1 MINEILHMN
10 GYGLYVWSAFSFTLV
25 SLLTLYVITKVQ
37 YVREKNRFLSKFDAL
52 DSRRADAARLQTIN
66 REILSSSQTI

>member
-1 MINEILHMN
+1 MIYEFLVMN

-66 REILSSSQTI
+66 REILSRTSNI

>member
-10 GYGLYVWSAFSFTLV
+10 GYGLYVWSAFLFTLL
-25 SLLTLYVITKVQ
+25 SLFSLYVITKVQ